1 MSRVKNKSFGFLN
14 RLFIYNY
21 LKLWKASLKPAA
33 TLDMSWQAKKT
44 NPNPVIANNKEQGW
58 RAGSTAKNT
67 CCCLRGLE
75 FGF

>member
-33 TLDMSWQAKKT
+33 TLDMSWQAKK
-44 NPNPVIANNKEQGW
+44 NEPKSCDWE
-58 RAGSTAKNT
+58 
-67 CCCLRGLE
+67 
-75 FGF
+75 